1 MKYLAYSLIT
11 VVLLA
16 PGGVPAVADEAPVI
30 MPMDGKSDT
39 ESYQG
44 EGRVNSVD
52 IKAGRIRL
60 THGPIPGL
68 GWKAMTMSFGVT
80 DSSLLEN
87 LRPGQ
92 KVAFTLIEAHKGRYL
107 ISEIGVVK

>member
-1 MKYLAYSLIT
+1 MKYQAYSLIT
-11 VVLLA
+11 LLLLA
-16 PGGVPAVADEAPVI
+16 LGGVPAVAGEAPVI

-44 EGRVNSVD
+44 EGKVNSVD

-68 GWKAMTMSFGVT
+68 GWKAMAMSFGVT
-80 DSSLLEN
+80 DNSLLEN
-87 LRPGQ
+87 LKPGQ
-92 KVAFTLIEAHKGRYL
+92 KVAFTLIEARRGKYL
-107 ISEIGVVK
+107 ISEISVVK

>member
-1 MKYLAYSLIT
+1 MKYQAYSSIT
-11 VVLLA
+11 LLLLA
-16 PGGVPAVADEAPVI
+16 LGGVPAVADQAPVI
-30 MPMDGKSDT
+30 MPMDGKIET

-44 EGRVNSVD
+44 EGKVNSVD

-80 DSSLLEN
+80 DDSLLEN
-87 LRPGQ
+87 LKPGQ
-92 KVAFTLIEAHKGRYL
+92 KVAFTLIEAHKGKYL
-107 ISEIGVVK
+107 ISEIGVIK